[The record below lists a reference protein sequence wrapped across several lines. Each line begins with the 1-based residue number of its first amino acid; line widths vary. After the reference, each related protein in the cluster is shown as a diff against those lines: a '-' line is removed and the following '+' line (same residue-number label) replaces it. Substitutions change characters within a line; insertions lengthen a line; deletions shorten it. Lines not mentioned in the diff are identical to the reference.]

1 MESELIQIKDLSKQ
15 RGKGNV
21 VKITNHYNEFILDI
35 NEKELEVPV
44 DDLIKLAEDD
54 SFEPEWFNLLYEWSG
69 VNSGRASKRDIE
81 DIVNELKKYI

>member
-1 MESELIQIKDLSKQ
+1 MEKELVQIKDLVSQ
-15 RGKGNV
+15 RGKGNT

-54 SFEPEWFNLLYEWSG
+54 TYEPQWYNLLYE
-69 VNSGRASKRDIE
+69 
-81 DIVNELKKYI
+81 